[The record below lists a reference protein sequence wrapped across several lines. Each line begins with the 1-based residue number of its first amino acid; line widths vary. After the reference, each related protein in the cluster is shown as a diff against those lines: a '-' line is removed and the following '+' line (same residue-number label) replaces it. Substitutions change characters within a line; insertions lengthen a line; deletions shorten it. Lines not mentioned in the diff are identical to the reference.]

1 MPLRVGCAAITVL
14 AFVAAVAATPL
25 SFSVAITL
33 MFEPL
38 IACMKPCV
46 RWMTLVAVSDPTRI
60 ATSPPFGSAFF
71 IA

>member
-1 MPLRVGCAAITVL
+1 MPLRVGLAAITVL

-25 SFSVAITL
+25 SLSVAITL

-46 RWMTLVAVSDPTRI
+46 RWITLVAVSDPTRI
-60 ATSPPFGSAFF
+60 ATLPPFGSAFF